1 MADEKAHLQHELDA
15 LFEASMGDEE
25 AEERKEDN
33 DVMTDCT
40 CGRLP

>member
-25 AEERKEDN
+25 AEEQEEEN
-33 DVMTDCT
+33 DVMTDSAC
-40 CGRLP
+40 RR